1 MNPKV
6 DYTRKRFAPMLGKSL
21 KNALSHRIAQDFPRI
36 GGERIRE
43 LCADMILEVV
53 NQHMHPRDS
62 IQHGQIVW
70 RAVSLDDPPSRNKR
84 TRDTDHVSVVLDLS
98 TSNDIQLRLDRATSD
113 ERLLR
118 KAIRLSEQAHDQGA
132 LLSNSDLAELLN
144 RGDSQIASLLAAHE
158 RETQKLI
165 PRRATLHDF
174 GSGLTHKGIIC
185 RKRYAEGKTPDQI
198 ARETHHSLDSVDRY
212 LGDFDRV
219 RHCRQLGMT
228 PDQIAF
234 TLNHTR
240 NLVQQYLELDK
251 ELESHN
257 DPRANND

>member
-1 MNPKV
+1 
-6 DYTRKRFAPMLGKSL
+6 MLEKSL
-21 KNALSHRIAQDFPRI
+21 KTALSHRIATEFPRL
-36 GGERIRE
+36 GGERICQ
-43 LCADMILEVV
+43 LCAEMILEVI

-62 IQHGQIVW
+62 LQHGQIVW
-70 RAVSLDDPPSRNKR
+70 RAISLNDPPSRKKR
-84 TRDTDHVSVVLDLS
+84 TRNTDHVSVILDLS
-98 TSNDIQLRLDRATSD
+98 TNDDIQRRLERTTPK

-118 KAIRLSEQAHDQGA
+118 KAIRLSQQAHHQGA

-144 RGDSQIASLLAAHE
+144 RSDSQIASVLAEHE
-158 RETQKLI
+158 RTTQKLI

-185 RKRYAEGKTPDQI
+185 RKRYVEGKTPDQI

-251 ELESHN
+251 ELEPPNAS
-257 DPRANND
+257 NND